1 MTAAPKRLSE
11 LGIRISQEPAAADR
25 CRLAALALQKQ
36 GRIDQAIRLYL
47 RGLAL
52 NPSDAAAY
60 RCLGTAYKTQR
71 RFDLAIACFRR
82 AVELCP
88 AFPEAWNNLGNT
100 LTEQK
105 DDAGA
110 ADCFEQAFKVQPQFA
125 GAHFNFAQAVG
136 RMGRFDDAITASRKA
151 TELSPRSAEFYN
163 GLGMA
168 LYDARRVDEAIAAY
182 DQAVAIRPTFAPA
195 HYNRSHALLASGD
208 YERGWPEYEWRWKL
222 DTVKPPAF
230 SQPRWDGGVQPHATI
245 LLEAEQG
252 LGDTIQ
258 FARYVSLVKE
268 RVGSVVL
275 RCQKP
280 LVQLLAALPGVDRL
294 ISQEEDPGYF
304 DVWSPLMSLPLYFTP
319 TVQSIPN
326 RAPYLFA
333 NDAAV
338 RFWQARLAPVR
349 QLRVGIHWQGNP
361 AFPKDR
367 FRSIPLRY
375 FEPLARAADV
385 SLISL
390 QKGTGR
396 EQLSNGTTFPV
407 LDLNLTLDE
416 IHGPFVDTAAILKC
430 LDLVVTSDTSLAHL
444 AGALGVETWLA
455 VPSLPEWRWLLGR
468 DDSPW
473 YPTMR
478 LFRQN
483 RPGQWAD
490 VFLRMAAQLTEL
502 IAHHKAALRESPQTL
517 PIPPR

>member
-1 MTAAPKRLSE
+1 MTSAPKRLTE
-11 LGIRISQEPAAADR
+11 MGIRISQEPASADR
-25 CRLAALALQKQ
+25 CRMAALALQKQ

-52 NPSDAAAY
+52 NPSDAAAF

-71 RFDLAIACFRR
+71 RFDLAVACFRR

-110 ADCFEQAFKVQPQFA
+110 AACFEQAFKVQPQFA
-125 GAHFNFAQAVG
+125 GAHFNFAQALG
-136 RMGRFDDAITASRKA
+136 RMGRFDDAISASRKA

-182 DQAVAIRPTFAPA
+182 DQAVALRPTFAPA
-195 HYNRSHALLASGD
+195 RYNRSHALLAAGD

-230 SQPRWDGGVQPHATI
+230 SQPRWDGTAQPDATI

-258 FARYVSLVKE
+258 FARYISLVKE
-268 RVGSVVL
+268 RVGTVVL

-280 LVQLLAALPGVDRL
+280 LTRLLSTIPGIDRL
-294 ISQEEDPGYF
+294 ISQEESPEPF
-304 DVWSPLMSLPLYFTP
+304 DVWSPLMSLPLVFTP
-319 TVQSIPN
+319 SVESIPD
-326 RAPYLFA
+326 RVPYL
-333 NDAAV
+333 AADDSAI
-338 RFWQARLAPVR
+338 RFWQNRFAPVR
-349 QLRVGIHWQGNP
+349 RFRVGIHWQGNP

-375 FEPLARAADV
+375 FEPLALIDGV

-390 QKGTGR
+390 QKGDGR
-396 EQLSNGTTFPV
+396 DQLANGAPFPV
-407 LDLNLTLDE
+407 LDLNLSLDE
-416 IHGPFVDTAAILKC
+416 IHGPFVDSAAILKC
-430 LDLVVTSDTSLAHL
+430 LDLIVTSDTSLAHL

-473 YPTMR
+473 YPTLR

-490 VFLRMAAQLTEL
+490 VFVRMAAQLRL
-502 IAHHKAALRESPQTL
+502 RAANRRSPSDNAPQTL

>member
-1 MTAAPKRLSE
+1 MTSAPKRLTE
-11 LGIRISQEPAAADR
+11 MGIRISQEPASADR

-47 RGLAL
+47 RGLTL

-60 RCLGTAYKTQR
+60 RCLGTAYKTQK
-71 RFDLAIACFRR
+71 RFDLAVTCFLK

-110 ADCFEQAFKVQPQFA
+110 AACFERAFTVQPQFA
-125 GAHFNFAQAVG
+125 GAHFNFAQALG
-136 RMGRFDDAITASRKA
+136 RLGRFDDAITASRKA

-182 DQAVAIRPTFAPA
+182 DQAVALRPTFAA
-195 HYNRSHALLASGD
+195 ARYNRSHALLASGD
-208 YERGWPEYEWRWKL
+208 YQRGWPEHEWRWKL
-222 DTVKPPAF
+222 DTVKTPTF
-230 SQPRWDGGVQPHATI
+230 LQPRWDGTHQPRATI

-252 LGDTIQ
+252 LGDTLQ
-258 FARYVSLVKE
+258 FVRYVPLVKE
-268 RVGSVVL
+268 RVGSVVV

-280 LVQLLAALPGVDRL
+280 LVRLLSGVPGIDRL
-294 ISQEEDPGYF
+294 ISQEEMPDVF
-304 DVWSPLMSLPLYFTP
+304 DLWSPLMSLPLIFTP
-319 TVQSIPN
+319 NVASIPN
-326 RAPYLFA
+326 RVPYL
-333 NDAAV
+333 AADPTAI
-338 RFWQARLAPVR
+338 RFWQERLAPIR
-349 QLRVGIHWQGNP
+349 PFRVGIHWQGNP
-361 AFPKDR
+361 DFPKDR

-375 FEPLARAADV
+375 FEPLARIDGV
-385 SLISL
+385 RLVSL
-390 QKGTGR
+390 QKGLGR
-396 EQLSNGTTFPV
+396 EQLANGAPFPI
-407 LDLNLTLDE
+407 LDLNLSLDE

-430 LDLVVTSDTSLAHL
+430 LDLVITSDTSLAHL

-455 VPSLPEWRWLLGR
+455 VPSVPEWRWLLGR
-468 DDSPW
+468 EDSPW
-473 YPTMR
+473 YPTLR

-490 VFLRMAAQLTEL
+490 VFLQIAAKLAQRSAKS
-502 IAHHKAALRESPQTL
+502 IAAFHNSPQTL